1 MANAATLYRDIGL
14 EDRGDTSGFTAP
26 MPAYLEPAAPQPP
39 RLQPPPLPP
48 LAAVRQVSS
57 HQASL
62 PPVRNLL
69 TQPEQWAAAK
79 QNAGVNAPQQ
89 PTSLSPPSNVCLY
102 NEKGQY

>member
-1 MANAATLYRDIGL
+1 MANAATAYRDIAL
-14 EDRGDTSGFTAP
+14 QDRGDTSGFAAVL
-26 MPAYLEPAAPQPP
+26 AYLEPAAPQPP
-39 RLQPPPLPP
+39 RPQPPPLPP

-69 TQPEQWAAAK
+69 TPPEQWAAAK

-89 PTSLSPPSNVCLY
+89 PTTTSPSNVY
-102 NEKGQY
+102 PP